1 MLPRREGG
9 AKEKQRQQ
17 MESKTKKDV
26 QKEFDRALLIEVAA
40 INPFHLGNMKKGSGS
55 GIDEDFTEEDKLLMD
70 IMQMKVAAEEE
81 KMTVNKGAEQEKET
95 KERKS
100 GKKPWQAG

>member
-1 MLPRREGG
+1 MTGVQQHQQGAANKARQAEDQVGG
-9 AKEKQRQQ
+9 IQ
-17 MESKTKKDV
+17 
-26 QKEFDRALLIEVAA
+26 
-40 INPFHLGNMKKGSGS
+40 S